1 VNGGSSTAN
10 QTATNHATA
19 NAPNSSTTTQ
29 TATPKQTA
37 GSFSCWYGC
46 GGHGQ
51 SQNVWQKGKTNQDAD
66 ADAWAKQYLL
76 NSDVPFA
83 LSYGRQPRGKVM
95 TY

>member
-1 VNGGSSTAN
+1 L
-10 QTATNHATA
+10 
-19 NAPNSSTTTQ
+19 
-29 TATPKQTA
+29 
-37 GSFSCWYGC
+37 SCWYGC

-51 SQNVWQKGKTNQDAD
+51 SQNVRQKGKTKQDAD

-83 LSYGRQPRGKVM
+83 LSYGRQPRGQVM